1 MHYIPTITI
10 ENLYDMTRE
19 VRTAMA
25 RIISDMIKADN
36 IIEESEIKDMK
47 RLMSEYSITH
57 QEMSDARKI
66 RFTDAVNTLKDMT
79 LKDRKEFFDRLYSVA
94 LSDNICVPREAL
106 LLIALQYCLID
117 IERRSEDGKLLPKP
131 YLISCP
137 TGEASFND
145 QYMVYLESSYDEER
159 NIELMQ
165 HFRLLVTITRLCGF
179 NFIYIPKM
187 VEEFRG
193 MNEQYVK
200 DVISYMAPN
209 LEEDYIQQVYDRLC
223 DMTTVDFFR
232 NVLYERLQV
241 RALHN
246 TPPSLL
252 INIGTSVVPYCTAGG
267 SVQYYTEFLCVP
279 ISSSILTL
287 VDDILGFYQSKV
299 SIRQSITINDSK
311 GQFKYFGFYKALFDF
326 LVAPPPIAPDLIF
339 LGQDMKTGRYQVAFK
354 FDEGNEKKLCL
365 TPREYETYYQVALR
379 SYKGQTKGLS
389 ISCDKN
395 IKPTIAHIKGKIS
408 DEIPDLTYSD
418 QYKPERDGN
427 VYILRLDKSKVFVRV
442 LTHHCGCEYDE
453 IPIVKYD
460 KK

>member
-1 MHYIPTITI
+1 
-10 ENLYDMTRE
+10 MTKE
-19 VRTAMA
+19 QRTAIA

-47 RLMSEYSITH
+47 KLMSEYSITH

-66 RFTDAVNTLKDMT
+66 RFSDAVNTLKELT
-79 LKDRKEFFDRLYSVA
+79 IKERKSFFDHIYSIA

-106 LLIALQYCLID
+106 LLIALQYCLIELD
-117 IERRSEDGKLLPKP
+117 KNSEGNAPLPKP

-145 QYMVYLESSYDEER
+145 QYMVYLESSYDEDR
-159 NIELMQ
+159 NEELKQ

-209 LEEDYIQQVYDRLC
+209 IEETFIQQVYDRLC

-241 RALHN
+241 KALH
-246 TPPSLL
+246 TPPPSLL
-252 INIGTSVVPYCTAGG
+252 INIGTSVVPYCSAGG
-267 SVQYYTEFLCVP
+267 SIQYYTEFLCIP
-279 ISSSILTL
+279 ISSSILSL

-299 SIRQSITINDSK
+299 SIRQSITISDSK

-326 LVAPPPIAPDLIF
+326 LVAPPPIAPDLVF
-339 LGQDMKTGRYQVAFK
+339 LGQDMKTGRYQVAYK
-354 FDEGNEKKLCL
+354 FDEGNEKKITF
-365 TPREYETYYQVALR
+365 TPREYDIYFQVALKT
-379 SYKGQTKGLS
+379 YKSRRKGLPVTY
-389 ISCDKN
+389 DKH
-395 IKPTIAHIKGKIS
+395 IKPTIAHLKSKIS
-408 DEIPDLTYSD
+408 SDIPDLTYSD

-427 VYILRLDKSKVFVRV
+427 VYVLRLDRSKVFVRV
-442 LTHHCGCEYDE
+442 RTFNCSCDHED

>member
-1 MHYIPTITI
+1 
-10 ENLYDMTRE
+10 MTKE
-19 VRTAMA
+19 QRTAMA

-47 RLMSEYSITH
+47 NLMSDYSVTH

-66 RFTDAVNTLKDMT
+66 RFTDAVNTLKELS
-79 LKDRKEFFDRLYSVA
+79 LKERKAFFDQIYAIA

-106 LLIALQYCLID
+106 LLIALQYCLIGD
-117 IERRSEDGKLLPKP
+117 DRKTIDGKSLPKP

-145 QYMVYLESSYDEER
+145 QYMVYLESSYDEKQ
-159 NIELMQ
+159 NAELMQ

-187 VEEFRG
+187 VKEFRE

-209 LEEDYIQQVYDRLC
+209 LDEFFIEEVYSRLC
-223 DMTTVDFFR
+223 KLTTIDFFH

-241 RALHN
+241 KALHN

-252 INIGTSVVPYCTAGG
+252 INIGTSVVPYCSAGG
-267 SVQYYTEFLCVP
+267 SVQYYTEFLCIP
-279 ISSSILTL
+279 ISTDILTL

-326 LVAPPPIAPDLIF
+326 LVAPPPVAPDLIF
-339 LGQDMKTGRYQVAFK
+339 LGQDIKTGRYQVAFK
-354 FDEGNEKKLCL
+354 YDDDHEKKICL
-365 TPREYETYYQVALR
+365 TPQQYDIYFQVAFR
-379 SYKGQTKGLS
+379 SYKSRLRGLS
-389 ISCDKN
+389 ISYSNN
-395 IKPTIAHIKGKIS
+395 IKPSIAKIKGMIS
-408 DEIPDLTYSD
+408 GEIPDLTYSD

-427 VYILRLDKSKVFVRV
+427 VYVLRLDKSKVFVRV
-442 LTHHCGCEYDE
+442 RTSNCGCDYEDIAIADYE
-453 IPIVKYD
+453 

>member
-1 MHYIPTITI
+1 
-10 ENLYDMTRE
+10 MTKGQRI
-19 VRTAMA
+19 AFA

-36 IIEESEIKDMK
+36 IIEKEEIEGMK
-47 RLMSEYSITH
+47 ELMQRYCITQ
-57 QEMSDARKI
+57 QEMSDARKT
-66 RFTDAVNTLKDMT
+66 RFSDAVNTLKELS
-79 LKDRKEFFDRLYSVA
+79 LKERKSFVDYIYGIA
-94 LSDNICVPREAL
+94 LRDNICVPREAL
-106 LLIALQYCLID
+106 LLIALQYCLIEVD
-117 IERRSEDGKLLPKP
+117 NKSKSCTPLPKP

-145 QYMVYLESSYDEER
+145 QYMVYLENYYDEER
-159 NIELMQ
+159 NEELKR

-209 LEEDYIQQVYDRLC
+209 LEDAFIQQVYNRLC

-232 NVLYERLQV
+232 NVLFERLQV

-252 INIGTSVVPYCTAGG
+252 INIGTSVVPYCSAGG
-267 SVQYYTEFLCVP
+267 SVQYYTEFLCIP

-326 LVAPPPIAPDLIF
+326 LVAPPPVAPDIVF
-339 LGQDMKTGRYQVAFK
+339 IGQGMGTRRYQVAFK
-354 FDEGNEKKLCL
+354 YNDKHEKKICL
-365 TPREYETYYQVALR
+365 TPKEFEVYFQVALR
-379 SYKGQTKGLS
+379 SYRPQNKGLPVTFYR
-389 ISCDKN
+389 N
-395 IKPTIAHIKGKIS
+395 IRPTIAHVKNKIS
-408 DEIPDLTYSD
+408 DGVPDLTYSD
-418 QYKPERDGN
+418 QYKPEREGN
-427 VYILRLDKSKVFVRV
+427 VYVLRLDRTKVFVRV
-442 LTHHCGCEYDE
+442 NVTNRGCDYED
-453 IPIVKYD
+453 IPIMNYD
-460 KK
+460 

>member
-1 MHYIPTITI
+1 
-10 ENLYDMTRE
+10 MTKE
-19 VRTAMA
+19 QRTAMA

-47 RLMSEYSITH
+47 KLMSEYAITH

-66 RFTDAVNTLKDMT
+66 RFTDAVNTLKEIPI
-79 LKDRKEFFDRLYSVA
+79 KERKAFFDQIYSIA

-106 LLIALQYCLID
+106 LLIALQYCLI
-117 IERRSEDGKLLPKP
+117 EDNKNANDDKPIPKP
-131 YLISCP
+131 YIISCP

-145 QYMVYLESSYDEER
+145 QYMVYLESAFDEER
-159 NIELMQ
+159 NAELMQ

-209 LEEDYIQQVYDRLC
+209 LEESFIQQVYDRLC
-223 DMTTVDFFR
+223 DLTTVDFFR

-241 RALHN
+241 KALHN

-252 INIGTSVVPYCTAGG
+252 INIGTSVVPYCSAGG
-267 SVQYYTEFLCVP
+267 SVQYYTEFLCIP
-279 ISSSILTL
+279 ISSTILTL
-287 VDDILGFYQSKV
+287 VDDIL
-299 SIRQSITINDSK
+299 

-326 LVAPPPIAPDLIF
+326 LVAPPPIAPSLIF
-339 LGQDMKTGRYQVAFK
+339 LGQDMQTGRYQVAFR
-354 FDEGNEKKLCL
+354 FDDGNEKKIWL
-365 TPREYETYYQVALR
+365 TPREYDAYFQVALR
-379 SYKGQTKGLS
+379 SYKGRTKGLP
-389 ISCDKN
+389 ISCDKH

-418 QYKPERDGN
+418 QYKPERNGN
-427 VYILRLDKSKVFVRV
+427 VYVIRLDQSKVFVRV
-442 LTHHCGCEYDE
+442 HTHNCGCEYEE

>member
-1 MHYIPTITI
+1 
-10 ENLYDMTRE
+10 MTKE
-19 VRTAMA
+19 HRTAMA

-47 RLMSEYSITH
+47 KLMSEYAITH

-66 RFTDAVNTLKDMT
+66 RFTDAVNTLKELPM
-79 LKDRKEFFDRLYSVA
+79 KERQAFFDHIYSIA
-94 LSDNICVPREAL
+94 LSDNVCVPREAL
-106 LLIALQYCLID
+106 LLIALQYCLIETD
-117 IERRSEDGKLLPKP
+117 RKTDDGKLVPKP

-145 QYMVYLESSYDEER
+145 QYMVYLESAYDEER
-159 NIELMQ
+159 NVELME
-165 HFRLLVTITRLCGF
+165 HFRLLVTIARLCGF

-209 LEEDYIQQVYDRLC
+209 LEESFIQQVYDKLC
-223 DMTTVDFFR
+223 NLTTVDFFR

-241 RALHN
+241 KALHN

-252 INIGTSVVPYCTAGG
+252 INIGTSVVPYCSAGG
-267 SVQYYTEFLCVP
+267 SVQYYTEFLCIP
-279 ISSSILTL
+279 ISSNILTL

-326 LVAPPPIAPDLIF
+326 LIAPPPIAPNLIF
-339 LGQDMKTGRYQVAFK
+339 LGQDIKTGRYQVAFK
-354 FDEGNEKKLCL
+354 FDDDSEKKIYL
-365 TPREYETYYQVALR
+365 TPKEYEIYFQVALK
-379 SYKGQTKGLS
+379 SYKGRTKGLP
-389 ISCDKN
+389 ISCDKF
-395 IKPTIAHIKGKIS
+395 IKPTIAHIKSKIS
-408 DEIPDLTYSD
+408 SDIPDLTYSD
-418 QYKPERDGN
+418 QYKPERNGN
-427 VYILRLDKSKVFVRV
+427 MYILRLDKSKVFVRV
-442 LTHHCGCEYDE
+442 RTQNCGCEYEE
-453 IPIVKYD
+453 IPIVRYD
-460 KK
+460 NK

>member
-1 MHYIPTITI
+1 
-10 ENLYDMTRE
+10 MTRE
-19 VRTAMA
+19 QRTAIA

-36 IIEESEIKDMK
+36 IIEESEIRDMK
-47 RLMSEYSITH
+47 LLMSKYSLNH
-57 QEMSDARKI
+57 QDMSDARKI
-66 RFTDAVNTLKDMT
+66 RFSDAVNALKV
-79 LKDRKEFFDRLYSVA
+79 LSAKERKIFFDDIYSIA
-94 LSDNICVPREAL
+94 LSDNVCVPREAL
-106 LLIALQYCLID
+106 LLIALQYCLIEND
-117 IERRSEDGKLLPKP
+117 RKTDNGKPIPKP

-145 QYMVYLESSYDEER
+145 QYMVYLESDYDEEH
-159 NIELMQ
+159 NAELMQ

-187 VEEFRG
+187 VEEFRA

-209 LEEDYIQQVYDRLC
+209 LEESFIQQVYDRLC
-223 DMTTVDFFR
+223 DLTTVDFFR

-241 RALHN
+241 KALHD

-252 INIGTSVVPYCTAGG
+252 INIGTSVVPYCSAGG
-267 SVQYYTEFLCVP
+267 TVQYYTEFLCIP

-326 LVAPPPIAPDLIF
+326 LVAPPPIAPDLVF
-339 LGQDMKTGRYQVAFK
+339 LGQDMQTGRYQVAFK
-354 FDEGNEKKLCL
+354 FDDGKEKKICL
-365 TPREYETYYQVALR
+365 TPAEYDAYFQVALR
-379 SYKGQTKGLS
+379 THRPKVKGLPINYGNFLKAT
-389 ISCDKN
+389 ISKL
-395 IKPTIAHIKGKIS
+395 KRKIS

-427 VYILRLDKSKVFVRV
+427 VYILRLDQSKVFVRV
-442 LTHHCGCEYDE
+442 RTHHCGCEYEE

>member
-1 MHYIPTITI
+1 
-10 ENLYDMTRE
+10 MTHEHRM
-19 VRTAMA
+19 AMA

-47 RLMSEYSITH
+47 KLMSEYSITH
-57 QEMSDARKI
+57 QEMSVARRI
-66 RFTDAVNTLKDMT
+66 RFADAVNILKELPKGERQT
-79 LKDRKEFFDRLYSVA
+79 FFDHMYRIA
-94 LSDNICVPREAL
+94 LSDNTCVPREAL
-106 LLIALQYCLID
+106 LLIALQYCLIESNQKTD
-117 IERRSEDGKLLPKP
+117 VNNLIQKP

-137 TGEASFND
+137 TGETSFND
-145 QYMVYLESSYDEER
+145 QYMVYLESTYDDER
-159 NIELMQ
+159 NVELMQ

-193 MNEQYVK
+193 MKEQYVK

-209 LEEDYIQQVYDRLC
+209 LEESFIQQVYDRLC
-223 DMTTVDFFR
+223 NLTTVDFFR

-241 RALHN
+241 KALHN

-252 INIGTSVVPYCTAGG
+252 INIGTSVVPYCSAGG
-267 SVQYYTEFLCVP
+267 SVQYYTEFLCIP

-326 LVAPPPIAPDLIF
+326 LIAPPPIAPHLVF
-339 LGQDMKTGRYQVAFK
+339 LGQDIKTGRYQVAFK
-354 FDEGNEKKLCL
+354 FDECNEKKICF
-365 TPREYETYYQVALR
+365 TPREYETYFQIALR
-379 SYKGQTKGLS
+379 SYIGRIKGLP
-389 ISCDKN
+389 ISCDKH
-395 IKPTIAHIKGKIS
+395 IKPTIAHIKGKIG
-408 DEIPDLTYSD
+408 DEIPELTYSD

-442 LTHHCGCEYDE
+442 HTSSCGCDYED

>member
-1 MHYIPTITI
+1 
-10 ENLYDMTRE
+10 MTKE
-19 VRTAMA
+19 QRTAMA

-47 RLMSEYSITH
+47 KLMSEYAITH

-66 RFTDAVNTLKDMT
+66 RFTDAVNTLKKLS
-79 LKDRKEFFDRLYSVA
+79 LKERKAFFDHIYGIA

-106 LLIALQYCLID
+106 LLIALQYSLIED
-117 IERRSEDGKLLPKP
+117 DRKTPDGKPVLKP

-145 QYMVYLESSYDEER
+145 QYMVYLESAYDEER
-159 NIELMQ
+159 NAELMQ

-193 MNEQYVK
+193 MKEQYVK

-209 LEEDYIQQVYDRLC
+209 LEESFIQQVYDRLC
-223 DMTTVDFFR
+223 DLTTVDFFR

-241 RALHN
+241 KALHN

-252 INIGTSVVPYCTAGG
+252 INIGTSVVPYCSAGD
-267 SVQYYTEFLCVP
+267 SIQYYTEFLCIP
-279 ISSSILTL
+279 ILSSILTL

-326 LVAPPPIAPDLIF
+326 LVAPPPVAPDIVF
-339 LGQDMKTGRYQVAFK
+339 IGQGMGTRRYQVAFK
-354 FDEGNEKKLCL
+354 NDKHEKKICL
-365 TPREYETYYQVALR
+365 TPKEFEVYFQVALR
-379 SYKGQTKGLS
+379 SYRPQNKGLPVTFYR
-389 ISCDKN
+389 N
-395 IKPTIAHIKGKIS
+395 IRPTIAHVKNKIS
-408 DEIPDLTYSD
+408 DGVPDLTYSD
-418 QYKPERDGN
+418 QYKPEREGN
-427 VYILRLDKSKVFVRV
+427 VYVLRLDRTKVFVRV
-442 LTHHCGCEYDE
+442 NVTNRGCDYED
-453 IPIVKYD
+453 IPIMNYD
-460 KK
+460 

>member
-1 MHYIPTITI
+1 
-10 ENLYDMTRE
+10 MTKE
-19 VRTAMA
+19 QRTAMA

-47 RLMSEYSITH
+47 KLMSEYAITH

-66 RFTDAVNTLKDMT
+66 RFTDAVNTLKE
-79 LKDRKEFFDRLYSVA
+79 LPIKERQAFFDHIYNIA
-94 LSDNICVPREAL
+94 LSDNVCVPREAL

-117 IERRSEDGKLLPKP
+117 TDKKTGDGKPFPKP

-145 QYMVYLESSYDEER
+145 QYMVYLESMFDEER
-159 NIELMQ
+159 NAELMQ

-209 LEEDYIQQVYDRLC
+209 LEESFIQQVYDRLC
-223 DMTTVDFFR
+223 DLTTVDFFR

-241 RALHN
+241 KALHN

-252 INIGTSVVPYCTAGG
+252 INIGTSVVPYCSAGG
-267 SVQYYTEFLCVP
+267 SVQYYTEFLCIP

-326 LVAPPPIAPDLIF
+326 LVAPPPIAPDLVF

-354 FDEGNEKKLCL
+354 FDDGNEKKICL
-365 TPREYETYYQVALR
+365 TPREYDAYFQVALR
-379 SYKGQTKGLS
+379 SYKGRTKGLP
-389 ISCDKN
+389 ISCDKH

-418 QYKPERDGN
+418 QYKPEREGN
-427 VYILRLDKSKVFVRV
+427 VFILRLDRSKVFVRV
-442 LTHHCGCEYDE
+442 HTHNCGCEYEE
-453 IPIVKYD
+453 ISIVKYD

>member
-1 MHYIPTITI
+1 
-10 ENLYDMTRE
+10 MTRE

>member
-1 MHYIPTITI
+1 
-10 ENLYDMTRE
+10 MTKEQRI
-19 VRTAMA
+19 AMA

-36 IIEESEIKDMK
+36 IIEADEIKAMK
-47 RLMSEYSITH
+47 RLMSEYSITQ

-66 RFTDAVNTLKDMT
+66 RFSEAVNTLKELVRDK
-79 LKDRKEFFDRLYSVA
+79 KDKEKEKAQKALDDFVDNIYDIA

-106 LLIALQYCLID
+106 LLIALQYCLKEND
-117 IERRSEDGKLLPKP
+117 WKTGDGKPLPQP

-137 TGEASFND
+137 TGESSFND
-145 QYMVYLESSYDEER
+145 QYMVYLESSYNEER
-159 NIELMQ
+159 NEELKQ

-209 LEEDYIQQVYDRLC
+209 IEKTFIQQVYDRLC

-241 RALHN
+241 KALHN

-252 INIGTSVVPYCTAGG
+252 INIGTSVVPYCSAGG
-267 SVQYYTEFLCVP
+267 TIQYYTEFLCIP

-326 LVAPPPIAPDLIF
+326 LVAPPPVAPDLVF

-354 FDEGNEKKLCL
+354 YDDGHEKKVTF
-365 TPREYETYYQVALR
+365 TPREYDIYFQVSLR
-379 SYKGQTKGLS
+379 SYRSRTKGLPVTY
-389 ISCDKN
+389 DRN
-395 IKPTIAHIKGKIS
+395 IRPTIAHVRSKIG
-408 DEIPDLTYSD
+408 DGIPDLTYSD
-418 QYKPERDGN
+418 QYRPEREGN
-427 VYILRLDKSKVFVRV
+427 AYVLRLDKSKVFVRV
-442 LTHHCGCEYDE
+442 STFNRGCNYED
-453 IPIVKYD
+453 IPIAMYD
-460 KK
+460 DR

>member
-1 MHYIPTITI
+1 
-10 ENLYDMTRE
+10 MTKE
-19 VRTAMA
+19 QRTAMA

-47 RLMSEYSITH
+47 RLMAEYAITH

-66 RFTDAVNTLKDMT
+66 RFADAVNTLKELSM
-79 LKDRKEFFDRLYSVA
+79 KERQFFFNHIYSIA
-94 LSDNICVPREAL
+94 LSDNVCVPREAL
-106 LLIALQYCLID
+106 LLIALQYCLIESVKTTD
-117 IERRSEDGKLLPKP
+117 LHVPKP

-145 QYMVYLESSYDEER
+145 QYMVYLESAYDEER
-159 NIELMQ
+159 NAELMQ

-209 LEEDYIQQVYDRLC
+209 LEESFIQQVYDRLC
-223 DMTTVDFFR
+223 DQTTVDFFR

-241 RALHN
+241 KALHN

-252 INIGTSVVPYCTAGG
+252 INIGTSVVPYCSAGG
-267 SVQYYTEFLCVP
+267 SVQYYTEFLCIP

-339 LGQDMKTGRYQVAFK
+339 LGQDMKSGRYQLAFK
-354 FDEGNEKKLCL
+354 FDEGKEKKICL
-365 TPREYETYYQVALR
+365 TPREYETFFQIALK
-379 SYKGQTKGLS
+379 SYKGRTKGLP

-418 QYKPERDGN
+418 QYKPERNGN

-442 LTHHCGCEYDE
+442 HTNDCSCKYKE

-460 KK
+460 KQ

>member
-326 LVAPPPIAPDLIF
+326 LVAPPSIAPDLIF

>member
-1 MHYIPTITI
+1 
-10 ENLYDMTRE
+10 MTKE
-19 VRTAMA
+19 QRTAIA

-36 IIEESEIKDMK
+36 IIEETEIRDMK
-47 RLMSEYSITH
+47 KLMSEYSITH
-57 QEMSDARKI
+57 NEMSDARKI
-66 RFTDAVNTLKDMT
+66 RFSDAVNTLKE
-79 LKDRKEFFDRLYSVA
+79 LSARERKAFFDHIYSIA

-106 LLIALQYCLID
+106 LLIALQYCLI
-117 IERRSEDGKLLPKP
+117 EDTKKTDGITPVPKP

-145 QYMVYLESSYDEER
+145 QYMVYLESSYDEEL
-159 NIELMQ
+159 NDELKK

-209 LEEDYIQQVYDRLC
+209 LEDAFIQQVYDRLC
-223 DMTTVDFFR
+223 DMTTVDFFS

-241 RALHN
+241 KALHN
-246 TPPSLL
+246 TPPFLL
-252 INIGTSVVPYCTAGG
+252 INIGTSVVPYCSAGG
-267 SVQYYTEFLCVP
+267 SIQYYTEFLCIP

-326 LVAPPPIAPDLIF
+326 LVAPPPVAPDLVF

-354 FDEGNEKKLCL
+354 FADGHEKKICL
-365 TPREYETYYQVALR
+365 TPQQYDIYFQVAYRTHRTRL
-379 SYKGQTKGLS
+379 KGLS
-389 ISCDKN
+389 ISYCNN
-395 IKPTIAHIKGKIS
+395 IKPSIAKIKGIIS
-408 DEIPDLTYSD
+408 GEIPDLTYSD

-427 VYILRLDKSKVFVRV
+427 LYVLRLDKSKVFVRV
-442 LTHHCGCEYDE
+442 HTSNCGCDYED
-453 IPIVKYD
+453 IPIMKYD

>member
-1 MHYIPTITI
+1 
-10 ENLYDMTRE
+10 MTRE
-19 VRTAMA
+19 QRTAMA

-36 IIEESEIKDMK
+36 IIEESEIRDMK
-47 RLMSEYSITH
+47 LLMSKYSLNH
-57 QEMSDARKI
+57 QDMSDARKI
-66 RFTDAVNTLKDMT
+66 RFSDAVNALKV
-79 LKDRKEFFDRLYSVA
+79 LSSKERKVFFDDIYSIA
-94 LSDNICVPREAL
+94 LSDNVCVPREAL
-106 LLIALQYCLID
+106 LLIALQYCLIEND
-117 IERRSEDGKLLPKP
+117 RKTDNGKPIPKP

-145 QYMVYLESSYDEER
+145 QYMVYLESDYDEEH
-159 NIELMQ
+159 NAELMQ

-187 VEEFRG
+187 VEEFRA

-209 LEEDYIQQVYDRLC
+209 LEGSFIQQVYDRLC
-223 DMTTVDFFR
+223 HLTTVDFFR

-241 RALHN
+241 KALHD

-252 INIGTSVVPYCTAGG
+252 INIGTSVVPYCSAGG
-267 SVQYYTEFLCVP
+267 SVQYYTEFLCIP

-339 LGQDMKTGRYQVAFK
+339 LGQDIRTNRYQVAFK
-354 FDEGNEKKLCL
+354 FEDGNEKKICL
-365 TPREYETYYQVALR
+365 TPREFDIYFQVALR
-379 SYKGQTKGLS
+379 SYKGRIKGLP

-395 IKPTIAHIKGKIS
+395 IRPTIAHIKSKIS
-408 DEIPDLTYSD
+408 EEIPDLTYSN
-418 QYKPERDGN
+418 QYKPERVGN
-427 VYILRLDKSKVFVRV
+427 VYVLRLDKSKVFVRV
-442 LTHHCGCEYDE
+442 DSHNSGYEYEE

>member
-1 MHYIPTITI
+1 
-10 ENLYDMTRE
+10 MTKE
-19 VRTAMA
+19 QRTAMA

-36 IIEESEIKDMK
+36 IIEESEIRDMK
-47 RLMSEYSITH
+47 KLMSEYAITH

-66 RFTDAVNTLKDMT
+66 RFTDAVNTLKELPM
-79 LKDRKEFFDRLYSVA
+79 KERKVFFDHIYGIA

-106 LLIALQYCLID
+106 LLIALQYCLIETD
-117 IERRSEDGKLLPKP
+117 NIKSLPKP

-145 QYMVYLESSYDEER
+145 QYMVYLESAYDEER
-159 NIELMQ
+159 NAELQQ

-193 MNEQYVK
+193 MNKQYVK

-209 LEEDYIQQVYDRLC
+209 FEESFIQQVYDRLC
-223 DMTTVDFFR
+223 DLTTVDFFR

-241 RALHN
+241 KALHN

-252 INIGTSVVPYCTAGG
+252 INIGTSVVPYCSAGG
-267 SVQYYTEFLCVP
+267 SVQYYTEFLCIP

-326 LVAPPPIAPDLIF
+326 LVAPPPVAPDLIF

-354 FDEGNEKKLCL
+354 FDDGKEKKICL
-365 TPREYETYYQVALR
+365 TPAEYDAYFQVALR
-379 SYKGQTKGLS
+379 THSPKVKGLPINYGKYLKAT
-389 ISCDKN
+389 ISKL
-395 IKPTIAHIKGKIS
+395 KGKIS

-427 VYILRLDKSKVFVRV
+427 VFILRLDKSKVFVR
-442 LTHHCGCEYDE
+442 LHTHNCGCEYEE

>member
-1 MHYIPTITI
+1 
-10 ENLYDMTRE
+10 MTKE
-19 VRTAMA
+19 QRTALA

-36 IIEESEIKDMK
+36 IIEESEIRDMK
-47 RLMSEYSITH
+47 RLMSEYAITH

-66 RFTDAVNTLKDMT
+66 RFSDAVNTLKE
-79 LKDRKEFFDRLYSVA
+79 LSPKERQAFFDHIYGIA

-106 LLIALQYCLID
+106 LLIALQYCLI
-117 IERRSEDGKLLPKP
+117 EDTKKKDGITPISKP

-159 NIELMQ
+159 NEELKQ

-209 LEEDYIQQVYDRLC
+209 LEDSFIQQVYDRLC

-241 RALHN
+241 KALHN

-252 INIGTSVVPYCTAGG
+252 INIGTSVVPYCSAGG
-267 SVQYYTEFLCVP
+267 SIQYYTEFLCIP

-326 LVAPPPIAPDLIF
+326 LVAPPPVAPDLVF
-339 LGQDMKTGRYQVAFK
+339 LGFNMEKNKYQVAFR
-354 FDEGNEKKLCL
+354 FEDGNEKKICL
-365 TPREYETYYQVALR
+365 PPKHYEIYFQVALR
-379 SYKGQTKGLS
+379 TYRSRFKGLS
-389 ISCDKN
+389 VSYDKAIRFAIS
-395 IKPTIAHIKGKIS
+395 KIRKAIT

-418 QYKPERDGN
+418 QYKPEKNEN
-427 VYILRLDKSKVFVRV
+427 VYVLRLDKSKIFVRV
-442 LTHHCGCEYDE
+442 RTSDCSCECED

>member
-1 MHYIPTITI
+1 
-10 ENLYDMTRE
+10 MTKE
-19 VRTAMA
+19 QRTAMA

-47 RLMSEYSITH
+47 KLMSEYAITH
-57 QEMSDARKI
+57 NEMSEARKI
-66 RFTDAVNTLKDMT
+66 RFTDAVNTLKELPM
-79 LKDRKEFFDRLYSVA
+79 KERQAFFDHIYSIA
-94 LSDNICVPREAL
+94 LSDNVCVPREAL
-106 LLIALQYCLID
+106 LLIALQYCLIETD
-117 IERRSEDGKLLPKP
+117 RKTDSCKPLPKP

-145 QYMVYLESSYDEER
+145 QYMVYLESAYDEER
-159 NIELMQ
+159 NAELMQ

-209 LEEDYIQQVYDRLC
+209 LEESFIQQVYARLC
-223 DMTTVDFFR
+223 DLTTIDFFR

-241 RALHN
+241 KALHN

-252 INIGTSVVPYCTAGG
+252 INIGTSVVPYCSAGG
-267 SVQYYTEFLCVP
+267 SIQYYTEFLCIP

-299 SIRQSITINDSK
+299 SIRQSITISDSK

-326 LVAPPPIAPDLIF
+326 LVAPPPVAPDLVF
-339 LGQDMKTGRYQVAFK
+339 LGQDMKTGRYQVTFK
-354 FDEGNEKKLCL
+354 FDECNEKKITF
-365 TPREYETYYQVALR
+365 TPREYDIYFQVALKT
-379 SYKGQTKGLS
+379 YKSRTKGLPVTH
-389 ISCDKN
+389 DKH
-395 IKPTIAHIKGKIS
+395 IKPTIAHLKSKIS
-408 DEIPDLTYSD
+408 NDIPDLTYSD
-418 QYKPERDGN
+418 QYKPEREGN
-427 VYILRLDKSKVFVRV
+427 AYVLSLDKSKVFVRV
-442 LTHHCGCEYDE
+442 RTSNCGCDYED
-453 IPIVKYD
+453 IPIVKYE

>member
-1 MHYIPTITI
+1 
-10 ENLYDMTRE
+10 MTKE
-19 VRTAMA
+19 QRTAMA

-36 IIEESEIKDMK
+36 IIEESEIRDMK

-66 RFTDAVNTLKDMT
+66 RFSNAVNTLKE
-79 LKDRKEFFDRLYSVA
+79 LPIKKRKTFFNHIYSIA

-106 LLIALQYCLID
+106 LLIALHYSLID
-117 IERRSEDGKLLPKP
+117 VDKKSDNGTPLPKP

-145 QYMVYLESSYDEER
+145 QYMVYLESTYDEAR
-159 NIELMQ
+159 NEELKQ
-165 HFRLLVTITRLCGF
+165 HFRLLVTIARLCGF

-187 VEEFRG
+187 VEEFRS

-209 LEEDYIQQVYDRLC
+209 LEVAFIQQVYDRLC
-223 DMTTVDFFR
+223 DMTTVDFLR

-241 RALHN
+241 KALHN

-252 INIGTSVVPYCTAGG
+252 INIGTSVVPYCSAGG
-267 SVQYYTEFLCVP
+267 SIQYYTEFLCIP

-299 SIRQSITINDSK
+299 SIRQSITISDSK

-326 LVAPPPIAPDLIF
+326 LVAPPPVAPDLVF
-339 LGQDMKTGRYQVAFK
+339 LGQDMKTGRYQVAFN
-354 FDEGNEKKLCL
+354 FDDRNEKKVVL
-365 TPREYETYYQVALR
+365 TPREYDIYFQVAMNT
-379 SYKGQTKGLS
+379 YKSRTKGLRVTY
-389 ISCDKN
+389 DK
-395 IKPTIAHIKGKIS
+395 
-408 DEIPDLTYSD
+408 
-418 QYKPERDGN
+418 
-427 VYILRLDKSKVFVRV
+427 YILMLS
-442 LTHHCGCEYDE
+442 C
-453 IPIVKYD
+453 
-460 KK
+460 

>member
-1 MHYIPTITI
+1 
-10 ENLYDMTRE
+10 MTRE
-19 VRTAMA
+19 QRTAMA

-36 IIEESEIKDMK
+36 IIEESEIRDMK
-47 RLMSEYSITH
+47 LLMSKYSLNH
-57 QEMSDARKI
+57 QDMSDARKI
-66 RFTDAVNTLKDMT
+66 RFSDAVNALKV
-79 LKDRKEFFDRLYSVA
+79 LSSKERKVFFDDIYSIA
-94 LSDNICVPREAL
+94 LSDNVCVPREAL
-106 LLIALQYCLID
+106 LLIALQYCLIEND
-117 IERRSEDGKLLPKP
+117 RKTDNGKPIPKP

-145 QYMVYLESSYDEER
+145 QYMVYLESDYDEEH
-159 NIELMQ
+159 NAELMQ

-187 VEEFRG
+187 VEEFRA

-209 LEEDYIQQVYDRLC
+209 LEGSFIQQVYDRLC
-223 DMTTVDFFR
+223 HLTTVDFFR

-241 RALHN
+241 KALHD

-252 INIGTSVVPYCTAGG
+252 INIGTSVVPYCSAGG
-267 SVQYYTEFLCVP
+267 SVQYYTEFLCIP

-339 LGQDMKTGRYQVAFK
+339 LGQDIRTNRYQVAFK
-354 FDEGNEKKLCL
+354 FEDGNEKKICL
-365 TPREYETYYQVALR
+365 TPREFDIYFQVALR
-379 SYKGQTKGLS
+379 SYKGRTKGLP

-395 IKPTIAHIKGKIS
+395 IRPTIAHIKSKIS
-408 DEIPDLTYSD
+408 EEIPDLTYSN
-418 QYKPERDGN
+418 QYKPERVGN
-427 VYILRLDKSKVFVRV
+427 VYVLRLDKSKVFVRV
-442 LTHHCGCEYDE
+442 DSHNSGYEYEE

>member
-1 MHYIPTITI
+1 
-10 ENLYDMTRE
+10 MTHE
-19 VRTAMA
+19 QRTAVA

-36 IIEESEIKDMK
+36 IIEETEIRYMK
-47 RLMSEYSITH
+47 NLMSEYSITH

-66 RFTDAVNTLKDMT
+66 RFSDAVNTLKE
-79 LKDRKEFFDRLYSVA
+79 LSIRERKAFFDHIYRIA

-106 LLIALQYCLID
+106 LLIALQYCLI
-117 IERRSEDGKLLPKP
+117 EDSKKTDGITPVPKP

-145 QYMVYLESSYDEER
+145 QYMVYLESSYDEEL
-159 NIELMQ
+159 NDELKK

-187 VEEFRG
+187 VEEFKG

-209 LEEDYIQQVYDRLC
+209 LEDTFIQQVYDRLC
-223 DMTTVDFFR
+223 DMTTVDFFS

-241 RALHN
+241 KALHD

-252 INIGTSVVPYCTAGG
+252 INIGTSVVPYCSAGG
-267 SVQYYTEFLCVP
+267 SIQYYTEFLCIP

-326 LVAPPPIAPDLIF
+326 LVAPPPVAPDLVF

-354 FDEGNEKKLCL
+354 FDDGHEKKIYL
-365 TPREYETYYQVALR
+365 TPQQYDIYFQVAYRTYRTRL
-379 SYKGQTKGLS
+379 KGLS
-389 ISCDKN
+389 ISYCNN
-395 IKPTIAHIKGKIS
+395 IKPSIAKIKGIIS
-408 DEIPDLTYSD
+408 GEIPDLTYSD

-427 VYILRLDKSKVFVRV
+427 VYVIRLDKSKIFVRV
-442 LTHHCGCEYDE
+442 RTSNCGCDYED
-453 IPIVKYD
+453 IPIVKYG

>member
-1 MHYIPTITI
+1 
-10 ENLYDMTRE
+10 MTKE
-19 VRTAMA
+19 QRTAIA

-36 IIEESEIKDMK
+36 IIEESEIRDMK

-57 QEMSDARKI
+57 QEMSDARKL
-66 RFTDAVNTLKDMT
+66 RFSDAVNILKE
-79 LKDRKEFFDRLYSVA
+79 LSIKERKAFFDHIYSIA
-94 LSDNICVPREAL
+94 LSDNICVPRETL
-106 LLIALQYCLID
+106 LLIALQYCLI
-117 IERRSEDGKLLPKP
+117 EDKRKTDNNPLPKP

-145 QYMVYLESSYDEER
+145 QYMVYLESSYDEKR
-159 NIELMQ
+159 NEELKQ

-209 LEEDYIQQVYDRLC
+209 LEDAFIQQVYNRLC

-241 RALHN
+241 KALHN

-252 INIGTSVVPYCTAGG
+252 INIGTSVVPYCSVGG
-267 SVQYYTEFLCVP
+267 SIQYYTEFLCIP

-326 LVAPPPIAPDLIF
+326 LVAPPPVAPDLVF

-354 FDEGNEKKLCL
+354 FDDGNEKKICL
-365 TPREYETYYQVALR
+365 TPQQYDIYFQVAYRTYRTRL
-379 SYKGQTKGLS
+379 KGLS
-389 ISCDKN
+389 ISYCNN
-395 IKPTIAHIKGKIS
+395 IKPSIAKIKGIIS
-408 DEIPDLTYSD
+408 GEIPDLTYSD
-418 QYKPERDGN
+418 QYKPEREGN
-427 VYILRLDKSKVFVRV
+427 AYVLRLDKSKVFVRV
-442 LTHHCGCEYDE
+442 HISNCGCDYED

>member
-1 MHYIPTITI
+1 
-10 ENLYDMTRE
+10 MTKE
-19 VRTAMA
+19 QRTAMA

-47 RLMSEYSITH
+47 KLMSEYAITH

-66 RFTDAVNTLKDMT
+66 RFTDAVNTLKELSM
-79 LKDRKEFFDRLYSVA
+79 KERQAFFDRIYNIA
-94 LSDNICVPREAL
+94 LSDNVCVPREAL
-106 LLIALQYCLID
+106 LLIALQYCLIETD
-117 IERRSEDGKLLPKP
+117 RKIDNGKPLPKP

-159 NIELMQ
+159 NAELMQ

-193 MNEQYVK
+193 MNKQYVK

-209 LEEDYIQQVYDRLC
+209 LEESFIQQVYDRLC
-223 DMTTVDFFR
+223 DLSTVDFFR

-241 RALHN
+241 KALHN

-252 INIGTSVVPYCTAGG
+252 INIGTSVVPYCSAGG
-267 SVQYYTEFLCVP
+267 SVQYYTEFLCIP
-279 ISSSILTL
+279 ISSGILTL

-326 LVAPPPIAPDLIF
+326 LVAPPPIAPNLVF

-354 FDEGNEKKLCL
+354 FDDGNEKKLCL
-365 TPREYETYYQVALR
+365 TPREYDTYFQVAMR
-379 SYKGQTKGLS
+379 SYKGRIKGLP
-389 ISCDKN
+389 ISCDKY
-395 IKPTIAHIKGKIS
+395 IKPTIAHVKSKITS
-408 DEIPDLTYSD
+408 EIPDLTYSD

-442 LTHHCGCEYDE
+442 YALECGCEYKD
-453 IPIVKYD
+453 ISIVKYE

>member
-1 MHYIPTITI
+1 M
-10 ENLYDMTRE
+10 ED
-19 VRTAMA
+19 AK
-25 RIISDMIKADN
+25 KADGT
-36 IIEESEIKDMK
+36 IP
-47 RLMSEYSITH
+47 
-57 QEMSDARKI
+57 A
-66 RFTDAVNTLKDMT
+66 
-79 LKDRKEFFDRLYSVA
+79 
-94 LSDNICVPREAL
+94 
-106 LLIALQYCLID
+106 
-117 IERRSEDGKLLPKP
+117 PKP

-159 NIELMQ
+159 NEELKQ

-209 LEEDYIQQVYDRLC
+209 LEEAIIQQVYDRLC

-241 RALHN
+241 KALHN

-252 INIGTSVVPYCTAGG
+252 INIGTSVVPFCSAGG
-267 SVQYYTEFLCVP
+267 SIQYYTEFLCIP
-279 ISSSILTL
+279 ISSGILTL

-326 LVAPPPIAPDLIF
+326 LVAPPPVVPDLVF

-354 FDEGNEKKLCL
+354 FDDGNEKKVTF
-365 TPREYETYYQVALR
+365 TPKEYDIYLQVALKT
-379 SYKGQTKGLS
+379 YKSRPRGLPVTY
-389 ISCDKN
+389 DKH
-395 IKPTIAHIKGKIS
+395 IKPTIAHLKSKIS
-408 DEIPDLTYSD
+408 SDIPDLNYSD

-427 VYILRLDKSKVFVRV
+427 AYVMRLDKSKVFVRV
-442 LTHHCGCEYDE
+442 RTSNCGYDYE
-453 IPIVKYD
+453 DISILKYD

>member
-1 MHYIPTITI
+1 
-10 ENLYDMTRE
+10 MTKE
-19 VRTAMA
+19 QRTAIA

-47 RLMSEYSITH
+47 HLMSEYSIAH

-66 RFTDAVNTLKDMT
+66 RFSDAVNTLKE
-79 LKDRKEFFDRLYSVA
+79 LSIKERKAFFDHIYSIA

-106 LLIALQYCLID
+106 LLIALQYSLIESD
-117 IERRSEDGKLLPKP
+117 RKAEDGKPFPKP

-159 NIELMQ
+159 NGELNQ

-187 VEEFRG
+187 VEEFRS
-193 MNEQYVK
+193 MNEQYVR

-209 LEEDYIQQVYDRLC
+209 LEDAFIQQVYDRLC
-223 DMTTVDFFR
+223 NMTTVDFFR

-241 RALHN
+241 KALHN

-252 INIGTSVVPYCTAGG
+252 INIGTSVVPYCSAGG
-267 SVQYYTEFLCVP
+267 SIQYYTEFLCIP

-299 SIRQSITINDSK
+299 SIRQSITISDSK

-326 LVAPPPIAPDLIF
+326 LIAPPPVAPDLVF
-339 LGQDMKTGRYQVAFK
+339 LGQNMKTGRYQVAFK
-354 FDEGNEKKLCL
+354 FDDGNEKRLSF
-365 TPREYETYYQVALR
+365 TPREYDIYFQVAIK
-379 SYKGQTKGLS
+379 SYKSCTKGLPV
-389 ISCDKN
+389 IYDKH
-395 IKPTIAHIKGKIS
+395 IKPTIAHLKSKIS
-408 DEIPDLTYSD
+408 SEIPDLTYSD
-418 QYKPERDGN
+418 QYKPEREEN
-427 VYILRLDKSKVFVRV
+427 AYVLRLDKSKVFVRV
-442 LTHHCGCEYDE
+442 HTYSCGCEYED
-453 IPIVKYD
+453 IPIVKYE
-460 KK
+460 KR

>member
-1 MHYIPTITI
+1 
-10 ENLYDMTRE
+10 
-19 VRTAMA
+19 MA
-25 RIISDMIKADN
+25 RVISDMIKADN
-36 IIEESEIKDMK
+36 IIEKEEIEGMK
-47 RLMSEYSITH
+47 KLMSEYSITQ

-66 RFTDAVNTLKDMT
+66 RFTDAVNTLKELS
-79 LKDRKEFFDRLYSVA
+79 LKERKTFSDKIFSIA
-94 LSDNICVPREAL
+94 LSDNVCVPREAL
-106 LLIALQYCLID
+106 LLIALHYCLID
-117 IERRSEDGKLLPKP
+117 NVRMSNDGLPLPKP

-137 TGEASFND
+137 TGEASLND
-145 QYMVYLESSYDEER
+145 QYMVYLESSYDEMR
-159 NIELMQ
+159 NEELKQ

-209 LEEDYIQQVYDRLC
+209 LENSFIQQVYDRLC
-223 DMTTVDFFR
+223 KMTTVDFFK

-241 RALHN
+241 KALHN

-252 INIGTSVVPYCTAGG
+252 INIGTSVVPYCSAGG
-267 SVQYYTEFLCVP
+267 TIQYYTEFLCVP
-279 ISSSILTL
+279 ISSNILTL

-339 LGQDMKTGRYQVAFK
+339 LDQDMKTGRYQVAFK
-354 FDEGNEKKLCL
+354 FDDGNMKKICL
-365 TPREYETYYQVALR
+365 TPKEFEVYFQVALK
-379 SYKGQTKGLS
+379 SYKFRAKGLPV
-389 ISCDKN
+389 SCDKH
-395 IKPTIAHIKGKIS
+395 IKPIIAHIKSKIS
-408 DEIPDLTYSD
+408 SEIPDLTYSD

-427 VYILRLDKSKVFVRV
+427 VYILRLEKSKVFVRV
-442 LTHHCGCEYDE
+442 RISNCECEYED
-453 IPIVKYD
+453 IPIMEYD